1 MTELCAK
8 TSAPFANHFS
18 DNSRL
23 SLSSYIP
30 TSKMAAA
37 AERRKKQNKKKEP
50 LETHKTE
57 ERNKGKLLPFSHH
70 SICLNNSNLYLFC
83 SSSLSLCFFFFSLFL
98 SHTLLSGCA
107 KAKSSLEE
115 MSEFVGGQQRDKP
128 CSSQYQRRFRL
139 QWEMQK
145 GSRSRR
151 LLRSHEGKM
160 TWCRGKARDSET
172 WELK

>member
-83 SSSLSLCFFFFSLFL
+83 SSSLSLCFFFFFPSSFRT
-98 SHTLLSGCA
+98 H
-107 KAKSSLEE
+107 SSLD
-115 MSEFVGGQQRDKP
+115 V
-128 CSSQYQRRFRL
+128 
-139 QWEMQK
+139 
-145 GSRSRR
+145 RR
-151 LLRSHEGKM
+151 LNPPSRKCQSSWGDSRETSRARLSIKEGFDFNGK
-160 TWCRGKARDSET
+160 CRKAVDRGDC
-172 WELK
+172 